1 MEIFKLTVNQM
12 LMMFALILTGYFLRK
27 KKILPDNAG
36 TVMSKLETN
45 VFLPALYLRTLLIN
59 CTVLNFKEYSPL
71 IFYGFFIILVSV
83 AVAFPLSKLFIKNP
97 DNDDK
102 LDYQRCIYKYAL
114 SFGNYGFMGS
124 FIVLSIWG
132 DMGYFKYTMF
142 TMLISVVCHGWG
154 LYVLIP
160 KDKSKSL
167 LKNLIKGIVTPPT
180 IATFAGVVLGLL
192 DVYKF
197 VPPFIDTALKNAG
210 SCMGPVAM
218 LLAGFVVGGYDL
230 KEMIKNKKVYFA
242 TLLRLIV
249 LPAIFLL
256 ALKFLKVNEEIIIY
270 TLFVLGT
277 PLGLNTIVFPAAY
290 GGDTKTGASMA
301 CISHTLSIITL
312 PLMYFVFIVGY

>member
-1 MEIFKLTVNQM
+1 MDIFKLTANQM

-36 TVMSKLETN
+36 TVMSKLEAN

-59 CTVLNFKEYSPL
+59 CTVFNFKENAHL
-71 IFYGFFIILVSV
+71 IFYGFFIILASV
-83 AVAFPLSKLFIKNP
+83 VIATPLSKLFIKNP
-97 DNDDK
+97 QKNSE

-132 DMGYFKYTMF
+132 DIGYFKYTMF
-142 TMLISVVCHGWG
+142 TMLIGVVCHAWG
-154 LYVLIP
+154 LYILVP

-167 LKNLIKGIVTPPT
+167 FSNLLKGIATPPT
-180 IATFAGVVLGLL
+180 IATFAGMILGLL
-192 DVYKF
+192 GVYKF

-249 LPAIFLL
+249 LPSLFLL
-256 ALKFLKVNEEIIIY
+256 LLKLLGASEEILIY

-290 GGDTKTGASMA
+290 GGDTKTGAAMA
-301 CISHTLSIITL
+301 MISHTLSVITL
-312 PLMYFVFIVGY
+312 PLMYYVFFVLI